1 MIQSI
6 EKAVKIL
13 RFAAESKSGIR
24 LCELSRACEMSRNT
38 VYNLAETLVQEGL
51 LAKTAESRYIIGE
64 TIGELAG
71 KSTGRLEKAEK
82 ILSRLHFKYPD
93 SYIYYSELG
102 ESDVIVR
109 FHYVPK
115 RPGIAVYPDTM
126 TLPPYLTV
134 GGMAFMAF
142 APDEKLAALRMKNP
156 FEYHGHQAWKSEEN
170 LAEAINAARKKGY
183 TETPCIVPG
192 TEFKIG
198 VPVWDKSGMIAAAI
212 TFDIKDLEKSKRK
225 EALDDAFETASE
237 INRILYG
244 KKEEAR

>member
-71 KSTGRLEKAEK
+71 KSTGRLEKTEK

-156 FEYHGHQAWKSEEN
+156 FEYHGLQAWKSEEN
-170 LAEAINAARKKGY
+170 LAEAIDTARKKGY
-183 TETPCIVPG
+183 TETTC
-192 TEFKIG
+192 KIG
-198 VPVWDKSGMIAAAI
+198 IPVWDKSGMIAAAI
-212 TFDIKDLEKSKRK
+212 TFDIKDLEKSKRN
-225 EALDDAFETASE
+225 EALDDALETASE
-237 INRILYG
+237 IKKSIYG
-244 KKEEAR
+244 

>member
-6 EKAVKIL
+6 GKAVKIL

-82 ILSRLHFKYPD
+82 ILRRLHLKYPD
-93 SYIYYSELG
+93 SHIFYSELG
-102 ESDVIVR
+102 ASDVIVR
-109 FHYVPK
+109 FHYTPG

-126 TLPPYLTV
+126 TLPLYLTV
-134 GGMAFMAF
+134 GGLVFLAF
-142 APDEKLAALRMKNP
+142 APDEKLVALRMKNP
-156 FEYHGHQAWKSEEN
+156 FEYHGLQAWGTMGKFADGLES
-170 LAEAINAARKKGY
+170 ARKKGY
-183 TETPCIVPG
+183 AETPGIVPE
-192 TEFKIG
+192 TTFKVG
-198 VPVWDKSGMIAAAI
+198 MPVWDKSGMIASAI
-212 TFDIKDLEKSKRK
+212 TFDLKNFEKSKRK
-225 EALDDAFETASE
+225 ETLGDVSKTASE
-237 INRILYG
+237 IGNIVYI
-244 KKEEAR
+244 

>member
-82 ILSRLHFKYPD
+82 ILSQLHLRYPD
-93 SYIYYSELG
+93 SHIFYSELG
-102 ESDVIVR
+102 ASDVIVR
-109 FHYVPK
+109 FHYTPG

-134 GGMAFMAF
+134 GGLVFLAF

-156 FEYHGHQAWKSEEN
+156 FEYHGLQAWQSEEN
-170 LAEAINAARKKGY
+170 LAEAIDTARKKGY
-183 TETPCIVPG
+183 TETIC
-192 TEFKIG
+192 KIG
-198 VPVWDKSGMIAAAI
+198 IPVWDKSGMIAAAI
-212 TFDIKDLEKSKRK
+212 TFDLKNFEKSERK
-225 EALDDAFETASE
+225 KALKDALKAASE
-237 INRILYG
+237 INKSIYG
-244 KKEEAR
+244 KKEEAQ